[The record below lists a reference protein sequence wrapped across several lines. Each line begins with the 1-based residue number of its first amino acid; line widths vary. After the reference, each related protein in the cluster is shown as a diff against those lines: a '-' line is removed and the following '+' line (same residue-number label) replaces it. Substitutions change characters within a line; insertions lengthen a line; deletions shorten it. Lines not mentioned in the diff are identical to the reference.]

1 MAENA
6 TAPRPG
12 LTLTVKGEDLNLRGE
27 GIARWQGWVLVIPE
41 LLPGELA
48 RVQLLQ
54 RRRSQWIGR
63 RLETLFAA
71 PGARMPPCI
80 LARRCG
86 GCTLQHW
93 DDAHQSAW
101 KRDRLVQTL
110 SRIGGL
116 HHPVDPLEPSG
127 MGAAFGYRNR
137 ALLPLQRDS
146 EGQLRMGYYKRGS
159 HQLVNLNH
167 CPVLD
172 PGLDELLAPLKAD
185 LEATGWPADADLHQ
199 GDGLRHLGL
208 RLGSRSREVLIT
220 LISSSAELP
229 GVHRLAQGWCDRWPQ
244 VKGVTLNLQPRRTN
258 TVLGP
263 QTLTLA
269 GAGTVEEHFCGL
281 QLTLASTT
289 FFQVNTQEAERAV
302 LSLSQWLL
310 SQAGPIAVIDAYC
323 GIGTIALPLAAAG
336 HSVLGLEVHQASVEQ
351 ARRNAEH
358 NGLNG
363 VCFLAGD
370 VRQHLAEAL
379 PQHQALV
386 VDPPRKGLEPAVT
399 EQILACPPR
408 WLAYLSCDPAT
419 LARDLALLAGPEAP
433 YRIQRLQPFDFF
445 PQTTHLECLA
455 LLERVSS

>member
-48 RVQLLQ
+48 RVQLVQ

-63 RLETLFAA
+63 RLETLFVAS
-71 PGARMPPCI
+71 GARTPPCI

-93 DDAHQSAW
+93 DEAHQSAW

-110 SRIGGL
+110 ARIGGL
-116 HHPVDPLEPSG
+116 HHPVEPLEPPG

-185 LEATGWPADADLHQ
+185 LQATGWPADADLHQ

-229 GVHRLAQGWCDRWPQ
+229 GVHRVAQGWCDRWPQ

-269 GAGTVEEHFCGL
+269 GAGTVVEKFCGL

-289 FFQVNTQEAERAV
+289 FFQVNTKEAERAV
-302 LSLSQWLL
+302 LGLRQWLL
-310 SQAGPIAVIDAYC
+310 TQAGPIALIDAYC

-336 HSVLGLEVHQASVEQ
+336 HSVLGLEVHQESVEQ
-351 ARRNAEH
+351 ARRNAEN
-358 NGLNG
+358 NGLMG
-363 VCFLAGD
+363 VRFLAGD

-379 PQHQALV
+379 PHHQALV
-386 VDPPRKGLEPAVT
+386 VDPPRKGLEPTVT

-419 LARDLALLAGPEAP
+419 LARDLARLAGPEAP
-433 YRIQRLQPFDFF
+433 YRIHRLQPFDFF
-445 PQTTHLECLA
+445 PQTSHLECLA

>member
-71 PGARMPPCI
+71 PGARTPPCI

-137 ALLPLQRDS
+137 ALLPLQRDA
-146 EGQLRMGYYKRGS
+146 EGQLRMG
-159 HQLVNLNH
+159 
-167 CPVLD
+167 
-172 PGLDELLAPLKAD
+172 
-185 LEATGWPADADLHQ
+185 
-199 GDGLRHLGL
+199 
-208 RLGSRSREVLIT
+208 
-220 LISSSAELP
+220 
-229 GVHRLAQGWCDRWPQ
+229 
-244 VKGVTLNLQPRRTN
+244 
-258 TVLGP
+258 
-263 QTLTLA
+263 
-269 GAGTVEEHFCGL
+269 
-281 QLTLASTT
+281 
-289 FFQVNTQEAERAV
+289 
-302 LSLSQWLL
+302 
-310 SQAGPIAVIDAYC
+310 
-323 GIGTIALPLAAAG
+323 
-336 HSVLGLEVHQASVEQ
+336 
-351 ARRNAEH
+351 
-358 NGLNG
+358 
-363 VCFLAGD
+363 
-370 VRQHLAEAL
+370 
-379 PQHQALV
+379 
-386 VDPPRKGLEPAVT
+386 
-399 EQILACPPR
+399 
-408 WLAYLSCDPAT
+408 
-419 LARDLALLAGPEAP
+419 
-433 YRIQRLQPFDFF
+433 
-445 PQTTHLECLA
+445 
-455 LLERVSS
+455 